1 MNVSAVAVRA
11 CHRGTRNAYTNLC
24 TVTETKEENAQVKYS
39 CKTGTL
45 NGTKCIT
52 QTTRN
57 IVSVILITAFV
68 RLS

>member
-52 QTTRN
+52 QLLMQKQI
-57 IVSVILITAFV
+57 IVVKKVI
-68 RLS
+68 